1 MPNSKLQSHIQAQL
15 RDLHKEQHQDVAE
28 LLQELRQLLISG
40 RDSSDLSSK
49 FQIER
54 DLHVPCELSDKFN
67 YELQSR
73 KEPAGNGNRTPGVQ
87 ATFSVK
93 IGLEAFFNYF
103 NGVCPN

>member
-1 MPNSKLQSHIQAQL
+1 MPNSILQSHVQTQL

-40 RDSSDLSSK
+40 RDPSDLSPK

-54 DLHVPCELSDKFN
+54 DLHVPCELKDKFN

-73 KEPAGNGNRTPGVQ
+73 RRSAENDKHTPGIQ